1 MCTRSSRTRPTES
14 QREQKSWQTRSILLD
29 IADSCYSPKC
39 VEVEFCELRLLGILR
54 SSDSRSCMKCL
65 QAHDISACAPARAG
79 ASLNITGAWPCLH
92 KTLSG
97 AGRWNRANF
106 ALTEF

>member
-1 MCTRSSRTRPTES
+1 VPLDVSTGFLEGS
-14 QREQKSWQTRSILLD
+14 QCSF
-29 IADSCYSPKC
+29 CPYSPKC
-39 VEVEFCELRLLGILR
+39 VELEFCEV
-54 SSDSRSCMKCL
+54 
-65 QAHDISACAPARAG
+65 DIPALCVAP
-79 ASLNITGAWPCLH
+79 SLCGGNSYIEITGSWPRLH